1 VAPYFK
7 AIQTAKTEKKS
18 SKITIKEEDLP
29 SESSDE
35 DASSSFN
42 EKNSNSES
50 NLSSSSNEQS
60 GETIPPELKLLLQ
73 VKCFHTDEDED

>member
-7 AIQTAKTEKKS
+7 AIQIAKADKKS
-18 SKITIKEEDLP
+18 SKILIKEEDLQ
-29 SESSDE
+29 SKNSDE
-35 DASSSFN
+35 DASSSLN

-60 GETIPPELKLLLQ
+60 GETVPPDLKQLL
-73 VKCFHTDEDED
+73 